1 MKHILVSGATMVVAL
16 AMSGCASMLM
26 PSTWTVSGRSSGGG
40 GGGGID
46 PVTQAGIDETARQT
60 QEDAQRMS
68 DWLMQQQNQAMQDQ
82 ANQMAAQASMDAS
95 NAAAAAA
102 AAAAASVPPVYP

>member
-1 MKHILVSGATMVVAL
+1 MKTILAVGALIIAGVL
-16 AMSGCASMLM
+16 SSGCADTPVPAGRTASY
-26 PSTWTVSGRSSGGG
+26 RSSSES
-40 GGGGID
+40 GGGID

-68 DWLMQQQNQAMQDQ
+68 DWETQQMNQQMQDQ
-82 ANQMAAQASMDAS
+82 ANQMANQAAMDAS

-102 AAAAASVPPVYP
+102 AAAAANQQ